1 MMIQRCKRAVIVSAF
16 ALVGCG
22 ATEDSP
28 NGTIGNSR
36 IHYIDPASQSLDPR
50 GSSLPTDAF
59 DIVPTNE
66 EDGLAD
72 PSRTPTYPEVAPL
85 AVIPVATEPYDPATT
100 PPVAPAGADG
110 IIPLTWAPLSA
121 WKYVPERTPLPK
133 PLEEA
138 LDGKR
143 VRIVG
148 HLFPILDSAK
158 PKEIVIM
165 RQGWQCC
172 LIGRPPELNEVI
184 RIEVPDE
191 RRQTIPGLL
200 LEVEG
205 EDFQVE
211 EVIDDGFVV
220 EIYTMKLVALRAVPE
235 GTSTER

>member
-1 MMIQRCKRAVIVSAF
+1 MDEEG
-16 ALVGCG
+16 L
-22 ATEDSP
+22 EE
-28 NGTIGNSR
+28 
-36 IHYIDPASQSLDPR
+36 PAP
-50 GSSLPTDAF
+50 A
-59 DIVPTNE
+59 
-66 EDGLAD
+66 
-72 PSRTPTYPEVAPL
+72 PTYPEVAPL

-100 PPVAPAGADG
+100 PQVAPAGADG
-110 IIPLTWAPLSA
+110 IIPLTWEPLSA

-143 VRIVG
+143 VRIIG

-158 PKEIVIM
+158 PKEFVIM

-184 RIEVPDE
+184 RVEVPDE
-191 RRQTIPGLL
+191 RRQPMPGLL

-220 EIYTMKLVALRAVPE
+220 EIYTMRLVQLRAVPE
-235 GTSTER
+235 DTTVVR